1 MQRRMASGTEA
12 SLSRRSKSPSPPQD
26 EQEDKNFIYSCALEV
41 SSILDVNMLAT
52 FVGRYQIPLEFRP
65 CLPESGEW
73 CCSPL
78 FGFGVY
84 ASYLSAGLRFPLNSF
99 CRGLFHRLGIG
110 PNQLNSNGWR
120 MIVAI
125 QMLWCEGLRGTV
137 QSQRTSSSFVINP

>member
-1 MQRRMASGTEA
+1 MQCRMASGTEA

-41 SSILDVNMLAT
+41 SSILDVNMLVT

-84 ASYLSAGLRFPLNSF
+84 ASYLSAGLRFPLILSVEASSIDWV
-99 CRGLFHRLGIG
+99 LD
-110 PNQLNSNGWR
+110 Q
-120 MIVAI
+120 
-125 QMLWCEGLRGTV
+125 
-137 QSQRTSSSFVINP
+137 TSSTLMDGG